1 MGDDSERL
9 TEVVFKWLELKPD
22 AKWSDVASLCQMTG
36 FNDIAEGI
44 HKAYTSGK
52 STFIHLLSQI
62 YKEYTKLFT
71 LLITGVLPVE
81 DNPKVPC
88 SELDQVEAPALPP
101 RDGARSP
108 PPPPLPPPLSSEDI

>member
-1 MGDDSERL
+1 MTSPRVFTKL
-9 TEVVFKWLELKPD
+9 IQVVNQH
-22 AKWSDVASLCQMTG
+22 S
-36 FNDIAEGI
+36 
-44 HKAYTSGK
+44 
-52 STFIHLLSQI
+52 FISVPKFEKI
-62 YKEYTKLFT
+62 YTKLFT

-108 PPPPLPPPLSSEDI
+108 PPPPLPPPLSPEDI